1 MEIKKREVLFGVII
15 ILVMLTVGLGI
26 SGSITE
32 HMQTEAEKYTT
43 AVQVEDADQFT
54 YGMDTDFGNALVY
67 G

>member
-43 AVQVEDADQFT
+43 A
-54 YGMDTDFGNALVY
+54 G
-67 G
+67 

>member
-15 ILVMLTVGLGI
+15 ILVMLAVGLGI

-43 AVQVEDADQFT
+43 AVRVEDADQFT

-67 G
+67 